1 MENKVIVM
9 TEDQLSKLLQPIMT
23 KLQNMEDYLFND
35 ESKSNKVYSDKEAS
49 LFLKVS
55 QKKLQNLRNSREIAF
70 IRENGG
76 RKILYTQAHLMDY
89 LKNNEL
95 KKIK

>member
-76 RKILYTQAHLMDY
+76 RKILYTHAHLMDY